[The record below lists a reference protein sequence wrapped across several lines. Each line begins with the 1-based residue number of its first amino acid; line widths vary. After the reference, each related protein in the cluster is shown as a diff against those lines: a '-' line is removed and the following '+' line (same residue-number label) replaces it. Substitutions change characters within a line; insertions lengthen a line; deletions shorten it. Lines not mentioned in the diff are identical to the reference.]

1 MSSFIRPAGEV
12 LLKFLESKQGR
23 KALGKGAEV
32 GMKAAQVGGQ
42 ALGALGKGARDV
54 ASEAVYSGVPR
65 FAEAFAQ
72 TKGPVGNLAYKA
84 GNLTDAQIEG
94 AASLAG
100 QIAKPVAQ
108 GVALLGTGA
117 LVGGALTKPETA
129 YSATMDTIAA
139 REASAYGIID
149 AKLQADAV
157 RQLGNQEL
165 AAQKFQQALYLLEQ
179 RQMHDMMLTQARAEA
194 RTPRN
199 QPMSGAGLFD
209 PMSVAQMAFGGP
221 APQY

>member
-1 MSSFIRPAGEV
+1 MKELIRPAGEV
-12 LLKFLESKQGR
+12 LLKFLESEQGR

-32 GMKAAQVGGQ
+32 GMAAARKGGQ

-54 ASEAVYSGVPR
+54 ASEAVYSGVPK

-72 TKGPVGNLAYKA
+72 NKGPIGNLAYKA

-129 YSATMDTIAA
+129 YSAAMDTIAA

-149 AKLQADAV
+149 AKLQADAE
-157 RQLGNQEL
+157 RQLGNERL
-165 AAQKFQQALYLLEQ
+165 AARKFEQSLYLQEQ
-179 RQMHDMMLTQARAEA
+179 RQQHEMMMAQARAEA
-194 RTPRN
+194 RTPMN
-199 QPMSGAGLFD
+199 QPMSGSKLFD
-209 PMSVAQMAFGGP
+209 PMAMAQGMLGGI
-221 APQY
+221 PQY

>member
-1 MSSFIRPAGEV
+1 MKELIRPAGEV
-12 LLKFLESKQGR
+12 LLKFLESEQGR

-32 GMKAAQVGGQ
+32 GMAAARKGGQ
-42 ALGALGKGARDV
+42 ALGAIGKGARDV
-54 ASEAVYSGVPR
+54 ASEAVYSGVPK

-72 TKGPVGNLAYKA
+72 NKGPIGNLAYKA

-129 YSATMDTIAA
+129 YTAAMDTIAA

-149 AKLQADAV
+149 AKLQADAA

-165 AAQKFQQALYLLEQ
+165 AAQKFQQSLFLQEQ
-179 RQMHDMMLTQARAEA
+179 RQQHDMMIAQARAEA

-209 PMSVAQMAFGGP
+209 PMAIGQQIFGST
-221 APQY
+221 PQY